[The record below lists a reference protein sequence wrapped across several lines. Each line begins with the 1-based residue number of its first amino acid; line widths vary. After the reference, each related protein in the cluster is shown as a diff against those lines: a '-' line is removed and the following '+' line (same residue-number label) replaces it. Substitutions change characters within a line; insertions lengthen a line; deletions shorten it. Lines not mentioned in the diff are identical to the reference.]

1 MNIKFR
7 NGMKRTPENLEEIGQ
22 SESGNTGREKAG
34 ITSKLKGKVSWQ
46 KTFAALRHR
55 NYRLWFWGQMT
66 SLFGSWMQ
74 TTAQGYLVFQLTHSP
89 VYLGYVGFA
98 SGVPA
103 WVFMLFGGVI
113 ADRIERRT
121 VLIITQTVMMIL
133 ALILAGLTFAH
144 IVEAWHIVLLAFGLG
159 IANAFDAPARQSF
172 VLELIDREDLVNAI
186 ALNSTMFNTATAVGP
201 AVAGLTYAAFG
212 PAWCFTINGISFLG
226 VIAALMMMQLKT
238 QVRQETKKSALADL
252 KEGMIYIRKQK
263 MILTLMGTV
272 TVVGLFGIAFATLIP
287 AWAVSIL
294 RGDATTNGLLQSAR
308 GFGALISALFLASVA
323 SFKIKGKLVTIGMFS
338 FPVLLIVFSFV
349 RWLPLSLIVLIG
361 IGAASLLILNVVNGL
376 VQTLVSDEF
385 RGRVMGIYSIS
396 FFGFMPLGALLIGA
410 FAEHLGEPMAII
422 INAVVLLLFATL
434 IFFLV
439 PKLRTLH

>member
-1 MNIKFR
+1 
-7 NGMKRTPENLEEIGQ
+7 MKRTPENLEEIGQ

>member
-1 MNIKFR
+1 
-7 NGMKRTPENLEEIGQ
+7 
-22 SESGNTGREKAG
+22 
-34 ITSKLKGKVSWQ
+34 
-46 KTFAALRHR
+46 
-55 NYRLWFWGQMT
+55 
-66 SLFGSWMQ
+66 
-74 TTAQGYLVFQLTHSP
+74 
-89 VYLGYVGFA
+89 
-98 SGVPA
+98 
-103 WVFMLFGGVI
+103 
-113 ADRIERRT
+113 
-121 VLIITQTVMMIL
+121 
-133 ALILAGLTFAH
+133 
-144 IVEAWHIVLLAFGLG
+144 
-159 IANAFDAPARQSF
+159 
-172 VLELIDREDLVNAI
+172 
-186 ALNSTMFNTATAVGP
+186 
-201 AVAGLTYAAFG
+201 
-212 PAWCFTINGISFLG
+212 
-226 VIAALMMMQLKT
+226 
-238 QVRQETKKSALADL
+238 
-252 KEGMIYIRKQK
+252 